1 MPLPPNGIH
10 LKNGGF
16 GGSYVPQYDPWF
28 IYGAPL
34 GVWPGW
40 YPFPGLYLGG
50 PGISL
55 RKGPRL
61 NPIAVNLPEG
71 PQKHNMDSPRHIARL
86 VCIPEP
92 SAVLTMEASRWRT
105 LPAGDRAL
113 VAAGIWEGGMWAVGM
128 EAVGEGSSPS

>member
-1 MPLPPNGIH
+1 MTVN
-10 LKNGGF
+10 
-16 GGSYVPQYDPWF
+16 
-28 IYGAPL
+28 
-34 GVWPGW
+34 
-40 YPFPGLYLGG
+40 
-50 PGISL
+50 L